1 MLSASQFSLVHCN
14 CTQENIFG
22 GSQRTKRM
30 EVFQAPKKKKTGDD
44 FAGKANST
52 APSLTA
58 IGLGMTKK
66 LDDNKTL
73 KIDPVTFSKLNTG
86 CLVIGYVLQVSSDR
100 VIVSLP
106 GSSTGMVAHHEIS
119 DVLYKMKMSRNS
131 SREQVKTATL

>member
-1 MLSASQFSLVHCN
+1 
-14 CTQENIFG
+14 
-22 GSQRTKRM
+22 M
-30 EVFQAPKKKKTGDD
+30 EIVQTPKKKKTGDE
-44 FAGKANST
+44 FAGKGNST
-52 APSLTA
+52 APSITA

-73 KIDPVTFSKLNTG
+73 KIDPVTFNKLNTG
-86 CLVIGYVLQVSSDR
+86 CLVLGFVLLVTSDR

-131 SREQVKTATL
+131 SREKVQTRSAEGAFPVVSCLRTFHAL